1 MHLVHLL
8 SPRLRQTRLPSFI
21 ARIATELYRHLLGWN
36 FHPLVLSAFVAHP
49 NVRAEPRREHSH
61 IRAVGSSAG
70 LDRVY
75 EAVDNM
81 PGHA

>member
-49 NVRAEPRREHSH
+49 NVANEPRGACIQRPRRLHSRVSPPFG
-61 IRAVGSSAG
+61 IAVESCTT
-70 LDRVY
+70 
-75 EAVDNM
+75 
-81 PGHA
+81 